1 MRHDGR
7 KAQELRK
14 LELQTNVFKYPE
26 GSVVIRFGDTT
37 VICSATIEDSVPP
50 FLRETGTGWVTA
62 EYSMLPRATSTR
74 NRREKAAKENF
85 LVEQWKSS
93 VLLVVPCVQ

>member
-26 GSVVIRFGDTT
+26 GSVVIRL
-37 VICSATIEDSVPP
+37 VIQQL
-50 FLRETGTGWVTA
+50 F
-62 EYSMLPRATSTR
+62 
-74 NRREKAAKENF
+74 
-85 LVEQWKSS
+85 
-93 VLLVVPCVQ
+93 VLQQ

>member
-37 VICSATIEDSVPP
+37 VICSATIEQRV
-50 FLRETGTGWVTA
+50 REIV
-62 EYSMLPRATSTR
+62 
-74 NRREKAAKENF
+74 EKAAKGNF
-85 LVEQWKSS
+85 LGEQWKSS

>member
-37 VICSATIEDSVPP
+37 VICSATIENSVPP
-50 FLRETGTGWVTA
+50 FLRETGTGWGQQNIVCCL
-62 EYSMLPRATSTR
+62 EQRVR
-74 NRREKAAKENF
+74 EIVEKAAKGNF

>member
-37 VICSATIEDSVPP
+37 VICSATIENSVPP

-62 EYSMLPRATSTR
+62 EYSMLPQQRVR
-74 NRREKAAKENF
+74 EIVEKAAKGNF

>member
-37 VICSATIEDSVPP
+37 VICSATVEV
-50 FLRETGTGWVTA
+50 FC
-62 EYSMLPRATSTR
+62 TSLF
-74 NRREKAAKENF
+74 E
-85 LVEQWKSS
+85 
-93 VLLVVPCVQ
+93 

>member
-37 VICSATIEDSVPP
+37 VICSATIENSVPP

-62 EYSMLPRATSTR
+62 E
-74 NRREKAAKENF
+74 
-85 LVEQWKSS
+85 
-93 VLLVVPCVQ
+93 

>member
-1 MRHDGR
+1 
-7 KAQELRK
+7 AQELRK
-14 LELQTNVFKYPE
+14 LELQTNLFKYPE

-50 FLRETGTGWVTA
+50 FLSETGTGWVTA

-74 NRREKAAKENF
+74 NRSE
-85 LVEQWKSS
+85 SS
-93 VLLVVPCVQ
+93 KGKLSGRT

>member
-37 VICSATIEDSVPP
+37 VICSATIENSVPP

-74 NRREKAAKENF
+74 IVEKAAKGNF

>member
-37 VICSATIEDSVPP
+37 VICSATIENSVP
-50 FLRETGTGWVTA
+50 FE
-62 EYSMLPRATSTR
+62 R
-74 NRREKAAKENF
+74 NRNRMGD
-85 LVEQWKSS
+85 SRI
-93 VLLVVPCVQ
+93 

>member
-37 VICSATIEDSVPP
+37 VICSATIENSVPP
-50 FLRETGTGWVTA
+50 FFE
-62 EYSMLPRATSTR
+62 R
-74 NRREKAAKENF
+74 NRNRMGD
-85 LVEQWKSS
+85 SRI
-93 VLLVVPCVQ
+93 